1 LKKSPKI
8 SANTLTRRY
17 PTRNF
22 PHDLLEDYRGA
33 IFAFDEA
40 AAFEWRAMMAR
51 MKNPLPPYDGSLI
64 GAIARSCGMTVIT
77 RNFDDFRGCGTV
89 NPWDGVES
97 AEKF

>member
-1 LKKSPKI
+1 
-8 SANTLTRRY
+8 
-17 PTRNF
+17 
-22 PHDLLEDYRGA
+22 
-33 IFAFDEA
+33 
-40 AAFEWRAMMAR
+40 MAR

-89 NPWDGVES
+89 NPWDGVER